1 MKASNLQT
9 AILITILTSGY
20 AHEAANAFELSCSEG
35 YVLHY
40 QGFCISIDGK
50 LPKTLNGQVRG
61 TYPKAVSRQG
71 NTHNNLQ
78 HDAGHKVPGERIK
91 YTFSAMMFGEYC
103 RTAYVQLSEMSGS
116 GPAAMALGEESCGI
130 SGAGNETVADAEAE
144 ALEKCKSATIGCR
157 IIFTTGNAPV
167 HGYQTGSAERIAACA
182 RKYRSFEP
190 RTGLYTAHG
199 GDKRRCRLP

>member
-9 AILITILTSGY
+9 AILIVILTSGH
-20 AHEAANAFELSCSEG
+20 AHEAANAFEIACPEG
-35 YVLHY
+35 YLLHY
-40 QGFCISIDGK
+40 QGFCVSIDDK
-50 LPKTLNGQVRG
+50 LPRTLNGEVKG
-61 TYPKAVSRQG
+61 TDPKEVSHQG
-71 NTHNNLQ
+71 KTHNNSQ

-91 YTFSAMMFGEYC
+91 YKFSAMMFGEYC
-103 RTAYVQLSEMSGS
+103 KTAYVQLSKVSGS

-157 IIFTTGNAPV
+157 IIFTTGYAPV
-167 HGYQTGSAERIAACA
+167 HSDQTGSAEWIAACA

-190 RTGLYTAHG
+190 RTGLYTAHSG
-199 GDKRRCRLP
+199 NKRRCRLP